1 MEAYR
6 AERLTG
12 RYAPPSY
19 EFRFLDKKMNVH
31 EVLANVSL
39 IPGTKKTIASFIDLT
54 DIKRLQEE
62 LKRSKEALER
72 YSKHLEELVEERTKE
87 LREKERLAAIGEA
100 ATSIAHDL
108 KSPLQ
113 VLINSVYIAKM
124 GISKL
129 PAPMVEQL
137 KSSGVLE
144 SLSRIEKQ
152 IGYINRILLDLQEIS
167 RPIKPEATNVNL
179 GTLVK
184 ESLQSVT
191 VPDNI
196 ELTIPEGDLDARL
209 DPHLMRRVL
218 VNLIENAVQAMPKG
232 GKLEIACAR
241 VDSELLITVKDTGIG
256 MPKEVVEN
264 VFKPFFT
271 TKTKGT
277 GFGLYTS
284 KRIVE
289 AHGGK
294 ISVES
299 EVGKGTTFTIR
310 IPIKQ

>member
-1 MEAYR
+1 
-6 AERLTG
+6 
-12 RYAPPSY
+12 
-19 EFRFLDKKMNVH
+19 
-31 EVLANVSL
+31 
-39 IPGTKKTIASFIDLT
+39 
-54 DIKRLQEE
+54 
-62 LKRSKEALER
+62 
-72 YSKHLEELVEERTKE
+72 
-87 LREKERLAAIGEA
+87 
-100 ATSIAHDL
+100 
-108 KSPLQ
+108 
-113 VLINSVYIAKM
+113 M